1 MKKVLGILLV
11 LGLFCSTASA
21 VSLGLYAT
29 DGTSTTITCE
39 VGDTIQVAVF
49 VQDVSMMAGW
59 EAYLVAHDVDSIGI
73 PNSGTVLERVA
84 LASMG
89 TWAAATANDAG
100 HAGLQPDS
108 TKVTLWQVTAM
119 MNQTVTSYWD
129 ELLMEEVPLPE
140 EDWLLGHISGSGDIA
155 VFSFKAGSVGSL
167 DLVLDPGDTVLGADD
182 ASPIPYDLTNGTVT
196 VNVIPEPLT
205 MTLLASGLLGLV
217 AYRRR
222 K

>member
-29 DGTSTTITCE
+29 DGTSTTINCR

-49 VQDVSMMAGW
+49 VQDVSLLAGW
-59 EAYLVAHDVDSIGI
+59 GVYLNEEPMSTIGI
-73 PNSGTVLERVA
+73 PGSGTVLERVKV
-84 LASMG
+84 ASVG
-89 TWAAATANDAG
+89 TWATANANDAG
-100 HAGLQPDS
+100 HAGLNADS
-108 TKVTLWQVTAM
+108 AKVTLWEVTAM
-119 MNQTVTSYWD
+119 LNPTETEDPVWG
-129 ELLMEEVPLPE
+129 PLPE
-140 EDWLLGHISGSGDIA
+140 DEWLLGYLGGGGDIA
-155 VFSFKAGSVGSL
+155 IFSFKAGAVGSM
-167 DLVLDPGDTVLGADD
+167 DLVLDAGNTVLGHNDSDIGA
-182 ASPIPYDLTNGTVT
+182 IPYTLTNGTVT

>member
-21 VSLGLYAT
+21 VSLVSLGLYAT
-29 DGTSTTITCE
+29 DGSSTTINCQ

-49 VQDVSMMAGW
+49 VQDVSMLAGW
-59 EAYLVAHDVDSIGI
+59 GVYLNEEPMSTIGI
-73 PNSGTVLERVA
+73 PGSGTVLERFAVA
-84 LASMG
+84 SVG
-89 TWAAATANDAG
+89 TWATTTANDAG
-100 HAGLQPDS
+100 HAGLNPDS
-108 TKVTLWQVTAM
+108 AKLTLWEVTAM
-119 MNQTVTSYWD
+119 LNATITEDPIYG
-129 ELLMEEVPLPE
+129 ELPP
-140 EDWLLGHISGSGDIA
+140 DQWKLGYLDGGGDIA
-155 VFSFKAGSVGSL
+155 IFSFKAGAVGTL
-167 DLVLDPGDTVLGADD
+167 DLVLDVDNTVIGDDD
-182 ASPIPYDLTNGTVT
+182 ALNIPYDLTNGTVT

>member
-21 VSLGLYAT
+21 VSLVSLGLYAT
-29 DGTSTTITCE
+29 DGTSTTINCQ

-59 EAYLVAHDVDSIGI
+59 GVYLNEYGLADIGV
-73 PNSGTVLERVA
+73 PGSGTVLERVA
-84 LASMG
+84 LASVG
-89 TWAAATANDAG
+89 TWAAANANDAG
-100 HAGLQPDS
+100 HAGLNPDS
-108 TKVTLWQVTAM
+108 AKVTLWEVTAM
-119 MNQTVTSYWD
+119 LNATITEDPVYG
-129 ELLMEEVPLPE
+129 PLPE
-140 EDWLLGHISGSGDIA
+140 DEWLLGYLDGSGDIA
-155 VFSFKAGSVGSL
+155 IFTFKAGAVGTL
-167 DLVLDPGDTVLGADD
+167 DLVLDAENTTLGADD
-182 ASPIPYDLTNGTVT
+182 ASNIPYDLTNGTVT